1 MRGGAATWR
10 RLLRF
15 KHLATDEY
23 LTVAPARALDR
34 KKLSIPIPEE
44 GGHPPQRK
52 VSVRWSS
59 VKSPNDGA
67 VPSIGLQRGTT
78 VDQDQDGEEDEEEV
92 GDHHGDEGNVKKK
105 YKKQ

>member
-1 MRGGAATWR
+1 
-10 RLLRF
+10 
-15 KHLATDEY
+15 
-23 LTVAPARALDR
+23 
-34 KKLSIPIPEE
+34 
-44 GGHPPQRK
+44 
-52 VSVRWSS
+52 